1 MISPTHLCLRTHQSF
16 TPPSQRKTHTHKNT
30 HTVVRLR
37 SRLTNTHT
45 HCCEDEDHGIQ
56 ITTHTH
62 TYTHTHTAVRLRATP
77 PALRLIKN
85 TRTVGSLVKACVLSM
100 CMCVHVCVCV
110 CVCVC
115 KRVINHIFLLT
126 AQINRSHRR
135 RRSGT
140 FRKPL
145 ASLTKTGRKKK
156 AAHTDWRSTTYFDVH
171 ISRTPPAHSSLW
183 VSVQSCAK
191 TSNF

>member
-1 MISPTHLCLRTHQSF
+1 MPPYPPVIYPSLTKENTHTQKHTHRCKVEVTSHKH
-16 TPPSQRKTHTHKNT
+16 THTLLWGWGPRHPNNHTHTHIYA
-30 HTVVRLR
+30 
-37 SRLTNTHT
+37 HT
-45 HCCEDEDHGIQ
+45 HRCEVEGHASCLKAHQ
-56 ITTHTH
+56 EHTH
-62 TYTHTHTAVRLRATP
+62 GGVLGEGLR
-77 PALRLIKN
+77 
-85 TRTVGSLVKACVLSM
+85 VEHVHVCAC
-100 CMCVHVCVCV
+100 VCVCV